1 MAQLVTDPDILA
13 KLNGGEPKKVTDP
26 SILAKLN
33 RDSDAQPKEPE
44 KLPTAYGRGQL
55 PIPNSQQ
62 TPISENA
69 MENVGNAAMLIPA
82 IGAEGAVLRG
92 GEGLLNAATRSSPEI
107 AQTLGGTALKRGA
120 TSAGITATAGAT
132 GGAVYG
138 AGTGQDIT
146 TNTLIGSG
154 GALVGKAVGE
164 GYDAYKAWQGRNLP
178 EAANNK
184 AVQKILDKFS
194 KDIKG
199 GGVSAEQAMQLIDE
213 ARKSGKDM
221 ILPDVAGANVRGIA
235 GSVSRVPGPGKEMAQ
250 GFLNARDA
258 KAAERLREDTNK
270 YLSTES
276 GKQTT
281 EALAA
286 MRSAEGKPLFE
297 EAYKGGSVA
306 PLEKQF
312 EKTFQ
317 ESAGKASD
325 IQGEISKISPKVT
338 MAQAKLSQAK
348 DVYQQQAAKKGLEA
362 VQKELSE
369 KQAELST
376 AKTEEAQAHQML
388 QRAQADGT
396 SGAPGAVWN
405 PKIQRL
411 LELPIVK
418 KGINQGIKLEKQ
430 DAAAEFRPFNTKEY
444 AIVGE
449 DAAGDPVVGT
459 VPNMRLLASAK
470 EGLDSL
476 LDAPGMRDE
485 LTGRLT
491 KEGVSVDK
499 VRRAL
504 LNELKESNPAYA
516 KALDSWAGHSQSMRA
531 VQYGNKAFSY
541 APEDIAEEVAS
552 MSKAEREFAKVGIAD
567 KIREKIMKTGIGG
580 DEAAAIM
587 KNDWTK
593 AQMRPFFGSD
603 KDFEKYVKSVTDE
616 RTMFNTKKALV
627 GNSAT
632 AERVAED
639 EGNSMS
645 EKLGIGANLM
655 RGKFTPAFKAIYE
668 AAQDAKFKNEK
679 LNEAVARILF
689 NPNVTL
695 DDLKLSTTKIPEK
708 GPARKSA
715 PLIGTGISE
724 ILTNPDQSSRNFD
737 RVLKNQ

>member
-1 MAQLVTDPDILA
+1 M
-13 KLNGGEPKKVTDP
+13 
-26 SILAKLN
+26 
-33 RDSDAQPKEPE
+33 
-44 KLPTAYGRGQL
+44 
-55 PIPNSQQ
+55 
-62 TPISENA
+62 
-69 MENVGNAAMLIPA
+69 
-82 IGAEGAVLRG
+82 
-92 GEGLLNAATRSSPEI
+92 
-107 AQTLGGTALKRGA
+107 
-120 TSAGITATAGAT
+120 
-132 GGAVYG
+132 
-138 AGTGQDIT
+138 
-146 TNTLIGSG
+146 
-154 GALVGKAVGE
+154 
-164 GYDAYKAWQGRNLP
+164 
-178 EAANNK
+178 
-184 AVQKILDKFS
+184 
-194 KDIKG
+194 
-199 GGVSAEQAMQLIDE
+199 
-213 ARKSGKDM
+213 
-221 ILPDVAGANVRGIA
+221 
-235 GSVSRVPGPGKEMAQ
+235 
-250 GFLNARDA
+250 
-258 KAAERLREDTNK
+258 
-270 YLSTES
+270 
-276 GKQTT
+276 
-281 EALAA
+281 
-286 MRSAEGKPLFE
+286 
-297 EAYKGGSVA
+297 
-306 PLEKQF
+306 
-312 EKTFQ
+312 
-317 ESAGKASD
+317 
-325 IQGEISKISPKVT
+325 
-338 MAQAKLSQAK
+338 
-348 DVYQQQAAKKGLEA
+348 YQQQAAKKELEA
-362 VQKELSE
+362 AQKELST
-369 KQAELST
+369 KQAELAI
-376 AKTEEAQAHQML
+376 AKTEEAQSHQML

-430 DAAAEFRPFNTKEY
+430 DAASEFRPFNTKEY

-552 MSKAEREFAKVGIAD
+552 MSKAEKEFAKVGIAD

-580 DEAAAIM
+580 DEAAGIM

-603 KDFEKYVKSVTDE
+603 KEFEKYIKSVTDE

-645 EKLGIGANLM
+645 EKLGIGANLI
-655 RGKFTPAFKAIYE
+655 RGKFAPAFKAIYE

-695 DDLKLSTTKIPEK
+695 DDLKVSAPKIPQ
-708 GPARKSA
+708 KSPIRNAA
-715 PLIGTGISE
+715 PLIGTGVSE
-724 ILTNPDQSSRNFD
+724 ILTNPDQNSRNLD
-737 RVLKNQ
+737 RMLQNQ